1 MLISFERQLIEQ
13 LNLAR
18 YLQDKQAF
26 LQEIFQFSRDFFGL
40 HNQLRFFMPDGFEAA
55 EGLTDPVSGDICLN
69 SALWPSL
76 PALSPLQTMLHELRH
91 SIQAARPAL
100 FPPEIAVNNTHV
112 IQFDGTGYLIRG
124 GEIVTVK
131 LPGEQSYYTELYL
144 ASPCERDA
152 NAFAHR
158 CLKAAGAGAEADEHY
173 KFWSPRW
180 THFTEAQANHEF
192 LNAAACIDRLAAE
205 EEQT

>member
-1 MLISFERQLIEQ
+1 MLQSFERALMEQ

-26 LQEIFQFSRDFFGL
+26 LLEVFQFSRSFFDL
-40 HNQLRFFMPDGFEAA
+40 KNRLRFSMPPGFETA

-69 SALWPSL
+69 AALWPGL
-76 PALSPLQTMLHELRH
+76 PWLSPLQTLLHELRH
-91 SIQAARPAL
+91 SIQATRPEL

-112 IQFDGTGYLIRG
+112 IQFDGTGYRIRG
-124 GEIVTVK
+124 SEAVTVK
-131 LPGEQSYYTELYL
+131 LPGAQDYYTELYL

-173 KFWSPRW
+173 QFWSPRW
-180 THFTEAQANHEF
+180 THFTEAQATDEF
-192 LNAAACIDRLAAE
+192 LNAAAEIDRLAAE
-205 EEQT
+205 EEPT

>member
-1 MLISFERQLIEQ
+1 MLLSFERQLIEQ

-26 LQEIFQFSRDFFGL
+26 LQEIFQFSRDFFNL
-40 HNQLRFFMPDGFEAA
+40 HNQLRFSMPAGFETA

-69 SALWPSL
+69 AGLWPSL
-76 PALSPLQTMLHELRH
+76 PEISPLQTMLHELRH

-173 KFWSPRW
+173 QFWSPRG

-205 EEQT
+205 EEPT